1 MLVVL
6 AIFLTELIQLENE
19 VSSLELDV
27 IFKILPL
34 GDCHDSHLIKFN
46 LFYCVQYL
54 LKFIVQWYIL

>member
-1 MLVVL
+1 MK
-6 AIFLTELIQLENE
+6 

-34 GDCHDSHLIKFN
+34 GDCHDSHLINCN
-46 LFYCVQYL
+46 LFYYVQYL